1 MEQDKIRVLAIPGSL
16 RRASRN
22 RGLLRAASDVAPS
35 FIEVRLYD
43 LRDVPLYNGDVE
55 SEGNP
60 AAVQELQQAIRAADA
75 LLISTPE
82 YNGAVPGV
90 LKNALDW
97 ASRPHRDSSLL
108 LKPVA
113 IVGVSP
119 GKTRSANAQAQVRA
133 VLEAT
138 GSLVLPELGLAIAG
152 TAGEFDGDGS
162 VVDAELR
169 SEVATLVEALAAW
182 AVLSR
187 ERVAA

>member
-1 MEQDKIRVLAIPGSL
+1 MEQDRIRVLAIPGSL

-22 RGLLRAASDVAPS
+22 RGLLWAASDVAPS
-35 FIEVRLYD
+35 FIEVELFD
-43 LRDVPLYNGDVE
+43 LHNVPLYNGDVE
-55 SEGNP
+55 SKGIP
-60 AAVQELQQAIRAADA
+60 SAVAAFQQAIRTADA

-97 ASRPHRDSSLL
+97 ASRPHRDSALL

-113 IVGVSP
+113 VVGASP

-138 GSLVLPELGLAIAG
+138 GSLVLPEPRLAIAG

-169 SEVATLVEALAAW
+169 SEVAKLVEALAAW

-187 ERVAA
+187 QHIAA